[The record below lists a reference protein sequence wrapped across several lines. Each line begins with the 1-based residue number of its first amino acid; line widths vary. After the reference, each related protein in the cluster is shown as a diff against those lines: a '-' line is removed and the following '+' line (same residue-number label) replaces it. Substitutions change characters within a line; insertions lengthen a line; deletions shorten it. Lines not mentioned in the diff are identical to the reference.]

1 MAHPDPTTAFFGTPL
16 LEWRSG
22 PTLVAEH
29 LYQPFQCIAPHQHER
44 AYICV
49 VLSGQYLERSDAGER
64 ECRAGSVL
72 IHPAGSTHSD
82 CFGDGEAR
90 LLMVEM
96 EPDSQRDRFL
106 RPQLIE
112 SGPAAAIGA
121 RLHEEVSHAD
131 EATPLAIEGLTLELM
146 AVAHRQRVRRSAR
159 PPPWLRTAC
168 ERIENALPGRVG
180 IRDLALGAGVHPAHF
195 SRVFRVH
202 FGGTVA
208 DYVRGRRIGI
218 AKDAIA
224 VGRTLAEAALEAGF
238 ADQSDLT
245 RAFRRVEGTTP
256 AQFRRRS

>member
-1 MAHPDPTTAFFGTPL
+1 MAHPDPTTGFFGTPL

-22 PTLVAEH
+22 STLVTEH
-29 LYQPFQCIAPHQHER
+29 LYQPFQRIAPHQHER

-49 VLSGQYLERSDAGER
+49 VLSGQYLERSEAGER

-96 EPDSQRDRFL
+96 EQDSQRDRFL
-106 RPQLIE
+106 KPQLIE
-112 SGPAAAIGA
+112 PGPAAVIGA
-121 RLHEEVSHAD
+121 KLHQEVAHAD

-146 AVAHRQRVRRSAR
+146 AVAHRQRVRCSAR
-159 PPPWLRTAC
+159 PPPWLHTAC
-168 ERIENALPGRVG
+168 EHIEDALPGRVG

-195 SRVFRVH
+195 SRVFRAH

-208 DYVRGRRIGI
+208 DYVRRRRIGI

-238 ADQSDLT
+238 VDQSDLT

-256 AQFRRRS
+256 AQFRRLS